1 MRADARTIPNA
12 KRKNVAHESERGDSE
27 LAMAEDDFRPYV
39 IERPGARGRIKLG
52 PEAKFWAQQ
61 HGMSLQEM
69 AKYLLA
75 RDEGA
80 EPSGESEDF

>member
-1 MRADARTIPNA
+1 
-12 KRKNVAHESERGDSE
+12 
-27 LAMAEDDFRPYV
+27 MAEDDFRPYV

>member
-1 MRADARTIPNA
+1 MTDA
-12 KRKNVAHESERGDSE
+12 
-27 LAMAEDDFRPYV
+27 DFRPFV
-39 IERPGARGRIKLG
+39 VERPGARGRIKLG

-69 AKYLLA
+69 ARYLLL

-80 EPSGESEDF
+80 EPPGEREDVATED